1 MILVSLVM
9 SQQLTLS
16 LIQSNILYMKEIGE
30 RLFLITNF
38 TAKVAC
44 LCRKQIHFF
53 CVQKAGH
60 GDKKKMVIFL
70 RLFTVSLSLLANI
83 DSLFL

>member
-1 MILVSLVM
+1 MIFGVFGDIAATYTFM
-9 SQQLTLS
+9 
-16 LIQSNILYMKEIGE
+16 IQSNILYMKEIGD

-53 CVQKAGH
+53 CVKKAGR
-60 GDKKKMVIFL
+60 GNKKKMVIFIVVIYCL
-70 RLFTVSLSLLANI
+70 TFT
-83 DSLFL
+83 DSKH

>member
-1 MILVSLVM
+1 M

-30 RLFLITNF
+30 SLFLITNF

-60 GDKKKMVIFL
+60 GDKKKMVIFMGAVIWNPVTSYDRTTL
-70 RLFTVSLSLLANI
+70 ISDFV
-83 DSLFL
+83 